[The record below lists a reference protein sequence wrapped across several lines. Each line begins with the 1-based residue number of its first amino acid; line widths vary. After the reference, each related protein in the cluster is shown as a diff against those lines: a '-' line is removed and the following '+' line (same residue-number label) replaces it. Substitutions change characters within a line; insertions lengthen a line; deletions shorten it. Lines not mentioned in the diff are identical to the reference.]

1 MPKRILG
8 NIPNWNDDDDDILL
22 CTKGSM
28 ASSKVKAGWLWW
40 GDAPMGEDIQ
50 QWLRILTH
58 AVWEWVA

>member
-28 ASSKVKAGWLWW
+28 ASSKVKAGWLWL
-40 GDAPMGEDIQ
+40 GDAADG
-50 QWLRILTH
+50 
-58 AVWEWVA
+58 